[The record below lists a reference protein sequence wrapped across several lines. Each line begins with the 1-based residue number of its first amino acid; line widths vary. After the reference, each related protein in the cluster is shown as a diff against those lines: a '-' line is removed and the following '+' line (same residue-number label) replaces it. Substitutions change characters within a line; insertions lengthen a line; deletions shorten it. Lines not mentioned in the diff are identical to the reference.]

1 MTERPTILVVE
12 DDDILAESLIARLR
26 LEGMT
31 PIRAATCAA
40 ALDCLRSRPI
50 DAVVSDIR
58 LPDGSGEDVFRA
70 DASRLARTPTI
81 FTTAYGDIEQAVR
94 LVKLGATDYLSKP
107 YEIGALI
114 DRLVR
119 LTARHGPPGTSL
131 DGASPAMVRV
141 RDLAERLADRPENL
155 VLVGPPDS
163 GRQSLARRIHAA
175 SQRAEAPF
183 LVVEGAALLPD
194 GGDRLLFGSVE
205 PGGAPGLA
213 DLVGS
218 GTLLVAGID
227 EIPAEFQPRLLR
239 FVGDRLYRPVGTAD
253 ERLFA
258 GRLVATA
265 SPRGLDEASGR
276 LRPDLL
282 RRFAALEIRVPAL
295 AERGGDVVAL
305 AELLVG
311 EQAAAFGQPV
321 RRLTADARAALLAHD
336 WPGNLRELRN
346 RVVRATMFA
355 EGEAIGESDLFP
367 DVEALRVPPEQTL
380 ESARREAECQV
391 IETALA
397 ENGGRIV
404 ETAKALGI
412 SRVTLWSKMK
422 RFGIA
427 RSGDGH

>member
-1 MTERPTILVVE
+1 MTHEPTILIVE
-12 DDDILAESLIARLR
+12 DDDILAESLVARLR
-26 LEGMT
+26 LEGML

-40 ALDCLRSRPI
+40 ALDCLTSRPI

-94 LVKLGATDYLSKP
+94 LVKLGATDYLAKP

-114 DRLVR
+114 DRLIR
-119 LTARHGPPGTSL
+119 LTTRSGRPGTSL
-131 DGASPAMVRV
+131 DGTSAAAVRA
-141 RDLAERLADRPENL
+141 RDLAERFADRPENL
-155 VLVGPPDS
+155 LLVGPPDS
-163 GRQSLARRIHAA
+163 GRQSLARRIHAM
-175 SQRAEAPF
+175 SQRAAAPF
-183 LVVEGAALLPD
+183 LVVEGAALLSD
-194 GGDRLLFGSVE
+194 GGDRLLFGAVE
-205 PGGAPGLA
+205 GSGAPGLA
-213 DLVGS
+213 ELVGH
-218 GTLLVAGID
+218 GTLLIAGID
-227 EIPAEFQPRLLR
+227 EIPVDFQPRLLR
-239 FVGDRLYRPVGTAD
+239 FVGDRLFRPVGTAD
-253 ERLFA
+253 ERTFA
-258 GRLVATA
+258 GRLLATA
-265 SPRGLDEASGR
+265 SPRGLDEATTR

-282 RRFAALEIRVPAL
+282 RRFASLEIRVPAL
-295 AERGGDVVAL
+295 AERGDDVVVL
-305 AELLVG
+305 AEALVA
-311 EQAAAFGQPV
+311 EQAAAFGQPP
-321 RRLTADARAALLAHD
+321 RRLSDDAQAALLAHD

-355 EGEAIGESDLFP
+355 AGETIGEADLFP
-367 DVEALRVPPEQTL
+367 DVEALRAAPEQTL